1 MRHCGQASDTGGD
14 QMLTSVPS
22 DPFIRLCFPGRRMLF
37 LKLQRQDLHMGDGPV
52 SCLLAG
58 KNGFSGR
65 QSPVCPP
72 PATAPIQ
79 ETPTTIRNHSIWGL
93 LSPGLPPTTEA
104 PPSLLA
110 LTRDFSASLAGSIAS
125 QVPCAELEPSSSRKL
140 RAQRTFLPQ
149 LPIPRLVAGFPSA
162 RVTSSAGRGEEARGV
177 KREEGP

>member
-1 MRHCGQASDTGGD
+1 
-14 QMLTSVPS
+14 MLTSVPS
-22 DPFIRLCFPGRRMLF
+22 DPFIRLLLSRKKLLS
-37 LKLQRQDLHMGDGPV
+37 LKLQRQDLYMENGPV

-58 KNGFSGR
+58 KNRFSGR

-72 PATAPIQ
+72 PATAPVQ
-79 ETPTTIRNHSIWGL
+79 ETPTTIRDHSIWGL
-93 LSPGLPPTTEA
+93 LSPGPPPTTEA
-104 PPSLLA
+104 PPPLLA

-125 QVPCAELEPSSSRKL
+125 QVPCAQLEPSSSRKL

-149 LPIPRLVAGFPSA
+149 LPILRLVAGFPSA